1 MPFFAQDIQQ
11 QISAL
16 KDSLKLKKGEDRIL
30 VLKDIGMKFR
40 STDMDSARYYTELA
54 FNEAE
59 ALDNDYYRARIW
71 IVYGILS
78 WDEGRPKDALSFHLK
93 AKPILENSKDYYVL
107 GSLYTNM
114 SNAYEALSEFDTSV
128 AYQFKA
134 LENFIAG
141 KDSIWI
147 AGSYLNLGNRYKL
160 IQEPDLSL
168 EYYLKALNMYRKIG
182 NDYFVA
188 MCYNS
193 VATAYLEKKQFDKA
207 FEYAKKSFEN
217 YNSVGARLDQGY
229 PLTNMALANWGLGNF
244 DDAEHYYNQAIAIQ
258 EERGERLAQISLK
271 NDLAN
276 IYLKQGKTNRA
287 EKLAMTTYQEA
298 NSIDYLPGIDA
309 LSKTLS
315 LIYEEKTDFK
325 KAYVYHQKH
334 KAARD
339 SLYFAEKA
347 KEMFNLKE
355 KYESEQKE
363 NEILRQQ
370 NQLVESELSIKKR
383 NNMLMGSG
391 GLVAI
396 LLIVGFV
403 LFREQ
408 KIKAKNFERETVLEK
423 AMAKARAQENLK
435 EQRLRIAR
443 DLHDNIGSQL
453 TYLTSLTDSAKRGI
467 DKGEVFLMEK
477 LTQMKQFSLVTISE
491 LRDTIWAMNKDEI
504 SLEDIK
510 ERTQQLA
517 ATVHEATDDKTR
529 VKVKGTPAN
538 RVLNAFVG
546 MNLFRIIQESVNN
559 AVKHSGSELIEVIF
573 NEIDGAVQIVVLD
586 FGRGFDTSK
595 ESTGNGLHIMRNRAE
610 KAGVDFEQ
618 ESKLGKGTKVTLRVR
633 V

>member
-30 VLKDIGMKFR
+30 VLKDIGMNFR

-182 NDYFVA
+182 NNYFVA

-423 AMAKARAQENLK
+423 AMAEARAQENLK

-529 VKVKGTPAN
+529 VKIKGTPAN

-559 AVKHSGSELIEVIF
+559 AVKHSGSELIEVTF
-573 NEIDGAVQIVVLD
+573 NEIDGAVQIVVQD
-586 FGRGFDTSK
+586 FGRGFNMSK

>member
-16 KDSLKLKKGEDRIL
+16 KDTLKLKKGEDRIL

-347 KEMFNLKE
+347 KEMLNLKE

-423 AMAKARAQENLK
+423 AMAEARAQENLK

-586 FGRGFDTSK
+586 FGRGFNMSK

-618 ESKLGKGTKVTLRVR
+618 ESKLGKGTKVTMRVR
-633 V
+633 I